1 MNPDL
6 LSILNKREEEPNKQN
21 DTGITAAQFEIIRE
35 QFRREMGQIR
45 PNNEQLDDAREIY
58 ARLMGGI
65 IGKSKTQKQQHQWID
80 IQQEH
85 QYVDESLMT
94 VGEFTQQLIQM
105 GKVPSKEVY
114 EEILNNVDEIMEMFK
129 ITYVQLKVLLYQAF
143 AHFYKQP
150 DEALTKKVQESVALN
165 PNNATKLTDE
175 IWITTD
181 KQYFRDDVEM
191 LVQREI
197 VKQLTKQLTNTK

>member
-1 MNPDL
+1 MNQNVL
-6 LSILNKREEEPNKQN
+6 QILNKREEEPNKQN
-21 DTGITAAQFEIIRE
+21 ETGITAAQFEIIRE

-80 IQQEH
+80 IQEH
-85 QYVDESLMT
+85 LFVDESLMT
-94 VGEFTQQLIQM
+94 VGEFNSLLEHK
-105 GKVPSKEVY
+105 GKQGKELY
-114 EEILNNVDEIMEMFK
+114 EEIINNVDEIMEMLK
-129 ITYVQLKVLLYQAF
+129 ITYIQLKALVCQAF
-143 AHFYKQP
+143 AHLYKQP
-150 DEALTKKVQESVALN
+150 DETLTKKVQECVALN

-175 IWITTD
+175 IWTTTD
-181 KQYFRDDVEM
+181 KQYFRDDIEV